1 MGAAKA
7 GAAKAGE
14 TIVCLD
20 ATLRVEIFP
29 ADLAATIDFYHR
41 LGFEAVGGSDGYAS
55 LRYGAVRIG
64 ASESEPVDSS
74 LRAVPAGTEIVID
87 VDDVR
92 AVRDLVV
99 GNGIELAADL
109 VTRPWGL
116 TDFRVNDPDGYYLR
130 FTGRRES

>member
-1 MGAAKA
+1 M
-7 GAAKAGE
+7 
-14 TIVCLD
+14 D
-20 ATLRVEIFP
+20 ATLRIEIFP
-29 ADLAATIDFYHR
+29 ADLDRTIDFYRR
-41 LGFEAVGGSDGYAS
+41 LGFELAGRSDGYAS

-64 ASESEPVDSS
+64 AAESEPVDPS

-109 VTRPWGL
+109 VTRSWGL
-116 TDFRVNDPDGYYLR
+116 TDFRVSDPDGYYLR